1 MAWYTPSVIPRL
13 ARYVLREAAGL
24 YVLGALSLC
33 LLLSI
38 DLLSVL
44 ARFLVEQGATWA
56 SVGRLLLFKLPWFLH
71 LTLPVA
77 VVFAVLLVSGRLA
90 KDAELRAAY
99 AGAVPPRAL
108 LVPLVAGGVLVSG
121 IALVNNGWLEPL
133 GEAAYQAEIQGFL
146 YVRPPA
152 ATQTDAAFV
161 VPDQGVF
168 SAARIRADRD
178 VPGHAELL
186 GVLAVLGDG
195 TVVSAVRGR
204 WDAEARTW
212 ALEEV
217 ERTIPAGERE
227 RLAQLTLPFALEAT
241 PEETLAR
248 PQQQTL
254 TELSRRV
261 QAAQA
266 VGADASAPRFEFH
279 RRVADASSAAVF
291 ALVAASLGLRVRGRG
306 SGFGWTIVLLVVF
319 WAAWTFTGALFEN
332 GVLGPAVAAWSTP
345 ALVAV
350 IGLLLAWRVMHR

>member
-1 MAWYTPSVIPRL
+1 MIPRL

-24 YVLGALSLC
+24 YVFGAASLC

-44 ARFLVEQGATWA
+44 ARFLVEQGASWA
-56 SVGRLLLFKLPWFLH
+56 SIGRLLLFKLPWFLH

-77 VVFAVLLVSGRLA
+77 VVFAILLVCGRLA

-99 AGAVPPRAL
+99 AGAVPPAAL
-108 LVPLVAGGVLVSG
+108 LAPLVAGGLLVSAL
-121 IALVNNGWLEPL
+121 ALVNNGWLEPI

-168 SAARIRADRD
+168 AAARVRAERD
-178 VPGHAELL
+178 ASERAELL
-186 GVLAVLGDG
+186 GVLAVLDDG
-195 TVVSAVRGR
+195 TIVSAVRGT
-204 WDAEARTW
+204 WDSSSRTW
-212 ALEEV
+212 ELEDV
-217 ERTIPAGERE
+217 ERVPPGGERE
-227 RLAQLTLPFALEAT
+227 RLPQLTLPFELEAT

-248 PQQQTL
+248 PLQQTL

-261 QAAQA
+261 QAAEA
-266 VGADASAPRFEFH
+266 VGADAAAPRFEMH

-291 ALVAASLGLRVRGRG
+291 ALVAGALGLRVRGRG
-306 SGFGWTIVLLVVF
+306 GGFGWTIALLVTF
-319 WAAWTFTGALFEN
+319 WAAWTLTGGMFES
-332 GVLGPAVAAWSTP
+332 GVLSPAVAAWSTP
-345 ALVAV
+345 ALVAA
-350 IGLLLAWRVMHR
+350 IGVVLAWRVTHR